1 MTNLDIRTRVELK
14 NTTQRERINPGMAGK
29 VALIGAFPSSKQ
41 TIYACENYSQLVN
54 HYGVHL
60 GTTDVSNYGG
70 VKAGRRIFMDGISG
84 LSGASSI
91 SCINICTMKPVSHDP
106 YAPDYNETYT
116 EIEKYDSGYGVINPD
131 INTDVNPEVIPEG
144 TLEKDRSLSFDKL
157 KKALAQIADEDMDI
171 LFIAC
176 DLWDIIDHPLE
187 KLIYSTQQ
195 TTSGTDDTPGTY
207 GAFIPVIDEETG
219 EQVIVKTPLINEE
232 TGEQLVVN
240 NEPQYEYVPQYETI
254 RINNGPTVLKTVDTY
269 DKIPIYKYII
279 NGDGRPTVDE
289 NNNKVLNKDNHVHFY
304 NELVKVNRDGE
315 VVACYGPE
323 METVG
328 EGTDSYERPFYQTEI
343 YTEGTYNTIQSINP
357 QLHAKT
363 GATNVIKRLV
373 TTPPKKSSYTG
384 QVVAYEIKTDGY
396 DTPQYYAVEVT
407 DEAMGGK
414 GETIYGRTETGKLIR
429 NIGDVYDYI
438 LDFIDNEFTSHRP
451 VNYVGAVKT
460 RHTPEAITDGNPTG
474 VVFKPNYTNPGVNQE
489 LEGMNSQ
496 VIRVTSKVFEED
508 DPEYVQATDANPY
521 VNIEE
526 WGAIDIADLFTR
538 ETNELSTCG
547 LFYQRGIINGEEV
560 DEIEL
565 AAHMCGWICSINIA
579 QDLTYKTIPG
589 LTAVNEE
596 GYLGELDAGN
606 ILNQHGIQVIRPKN
620 RLEKTFYVNNSVQ
633 PAGWHTNHV
642 RSVTYLLK
650 KLSFEDG
657 LGINNFTTNV
667 ETFRAMLETVAKEV
681 LAECEVIRSVTIGEV
696 EVISHY
702 HIFVPI
708 DIVLSGVI
716 TRINIGVS
724 MALDENGK
732 VETAIKSTS
741 GYSVINSAGYSVVSN

>member
-14 NTTQRERINPGMAGK
+14 NTTQREKIKAGMAGK

-70 VKAGRRIFMDGISG
+70 VRAGRRIFMDGISG
-84 LSGASSI
+84 LGGASSI
-91 SCINICTMKPVSHDP
+91 SCINICTKKPVSHDP
-106 YAPDYNETYT
+106 YAPDYRETYT
-116 EIEKYDSGYGVINPD
+116 EVEKYDSGYGIINPD
-131 INTDVNPEVIPEG
+131 INTNVDPEVIPEG
-144 TLEKDRSLSFDKL
+144 TLEKDRSLSFEKL
-157 KKALAQIADEDMDI
+157 KKALLQIADEDMDI

-176 DLWDIIDHPLE
+176 NLWDIFDHPLE
-187 KLIYSTQQ
+187 RFTYNPEQ
-195 TTSGTDDTPGTY
+195 TSEDETDINKKTFGK
-207 GAFIPVIDEETG
+207 FIPIIDEDTG
-219 EQVIVKTPLINEE
+219 EQVVE
-232 TGEQLVVN
+232 N
-240 NEPQYEYVPQYETI
+240 NVLQYEKDKY
-254 RINNGPTVLKTVDTY
+254 GFLKTVDTY
-269 DKIPIYKYII
+269 NKIPIYKYILK
-279 NGDGRPTVDE
+279 GDGRPKPDPEDTNE
-289 NNNKVLNKDNHVHFY
+289 KELNKDNLIHYYYEFVTVNQD
-304 NELVKVNRDGE
+304 NEIT
-315 VVACYGPE
+315 ACQGPE
-323 METVG
+323 TETVNSVTIPVYRT
-328 EGTDSYERPFYQTEI
+328 ERYTD
-343 YTEGTYNTIQSINP
+343 GTYNKLLPING
-357 QLHAKT
+357 QVHSQQ
-363 GATNVIKRLV
+363 GANKMIKRIV
-373 TTPPKKSSYTG
+373 TTTNLVNVYG
-384 QVVAYEIKTDGY
+384 RVYAYEVKKDGY
-396 DTPQYYAVEVT
+396 DTPMYYSIPIT
-407 DEAMGGK
+407 DASMGGK

-451 VNYVGAVKT
+451 VNYVGAVMTK
-460 RHTPEAITDGNPTG
+460 HSPEAVVEGVNPTG
-474 VVFKPNYTNPGVNQE
+474 VIFKENLETPGVNKE

-496 VIRVTSKVFEED
+496 VIRVTSKIFEED
-508 DPEYVQATDANPY
+508 DPEYVTPTADNPY
-521 VNIEE
+521 VNIDE
-526 WGAIDIADLFTR
+526 WGATDIADLFTR

-596 GYLGELDAGN
+596 AYLGELDAGN

-620 RLEKTFYVNNSVQ
+620 RLSKTFYVNNSIQ

-667 ETFRAMLETVAKEV
+667 ETFRAMLETIAKEV
-681 LAECEVIRSVTIGEV
+681 LAECDVIRSVTIGEV

-741 GYSVINSAGYSVVSN
+741 GYSVINDTGYSVVSN